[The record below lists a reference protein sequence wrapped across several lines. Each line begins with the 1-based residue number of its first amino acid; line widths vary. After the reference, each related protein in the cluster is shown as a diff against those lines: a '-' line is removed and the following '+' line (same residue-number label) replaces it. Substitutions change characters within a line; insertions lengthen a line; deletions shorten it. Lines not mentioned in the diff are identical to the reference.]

1 MSDQS
6 SAQDST
12 AATLEALLAARF
24 QDAGD
29 FDPSIAAP
37 AHLAMASHCA
47 HRAWTDRAL
56 PLSTLRTLCAIALS
70 APTKS
75 DLQSRDIV
83 IVDDPQRRAS
93 LAALIGP
100 DAWIAQAP
108 GLLVFCGNQRRQRL
122 LHEWRG
128 HAFANDHLDWFF
140 NAAVDAAIVMQ
151 AFVAAA
157 EAAGLGCC
165 PLSTVRNRAAEV
177 SEFLELPSH
186 VFPVAAMA
194 VGWPARGNRITPR
207 LPLETT
213 VHVDRHREEGLR
225 EAVDGYDRWRDERQ
239 PYVRQRSE
247 SRLGRA
253 TFYGWSEDKARQ
265 YSVPERAD
273 FGAFVR
279 ARGFRLD

>member
-1 MSDQS
+1 MSDQHGGDGS
-6 SAQDST
+6 
-12 AATLEALLAARF
+12 AATGLAGLLAARF
-24 QDAGD
+24 QDGAGLD
-29 FDPSIAAP
+29 ASVAVP

-47 HRAWTDRAL
+47 HRAWTDRPL
-56 PLSTLRTLCAIALS
+56 PLETLRTLCAIALS

-75 DLQSRDIV
+75 DMQSRDIV
-83 IVDDPQRRAS
+83 IVDEPQRRAT

-100 DAWIAQAP
+100 DPWIAQAP

-140 NAAVDAAIVMQ
+140 NAAVDAAIAMQ

-177 SEFLELPSH
+177 SDFLELPAH

-207 LPLETT
+207 LPLSTT
-213 VHVDRHREEGLR
+213 VHVDRHREQGLR
-225 EAVDGYDRWRDERQ
+225 EAVDAYDRWRDERQ
-239 PYVRQRSE
+239 PYVRQRAE

-253 TFYGWSEDKARQ
+253 AFYGWSEDKARQ
-265 YSVPERAD
+265 YSVPDRAD